1 MGDKK
6 VKFNINDNMK
16 YPEVAEECSAVY
28 EFIKQPIVEEWDSYE
43 CEQEKKKAPWVN
55 PHNR

>member
-1 MGDKK
+1 MGKTLVHVKNGTITLKMGDKK

-28 EFIKQPIVEEWDSYE
+28 EFIKQPIVEE
-43 CEQEKKKAPWVN
+43 
-55 PHNR
+55 

>member
-43 CEQEKKKAPWVN
+43 CEQEKKKPLE
-55 PHNR
+55 